1 MGSSVEQVWIL
12 RAVGHFL
19 DKATSTRYSSVWS
32 SKIQCMNFNSTYR
45 AKHCFNQ
52 ISFCNSRLLMKRVAP
67 LFTAK
72 GLEFKVEYVN
82 NIRDWPKALPNI
94 SSMYGAYRRRSVRD
108 TDIIPHSFT
117 FIRRERPSDSL
128 RDLFLVFCKS
138 AWFFSGKEQHNSWFY
153 DIYKI
158 NIYMIYIYI

>member
-1 MGSSVEQVWIL
+1 M
-12 RAVGHFL
+12 HFN
-19 DKATSTRYSSVWS
+19 
-32 SKIQCMNFNSTYR
+32 CTYR
-45 AKHCFNQ
+45 GKHDM
-52 ISFCNSRLLMKRVAP
+52 SFCMSRLLMKKVAP

-82 NIRDWPKALPNI
+82 NIRDWPKTLPNI

-108 TDIIPHSFT
+108 TEIIPHSFT

-138 AWFFSGKEQHNSWFY
+138 AWFFSGKEQQNSWFY
-153 DIYKI
+153 DISLNTISLFIISPEYFFTYSPSLSLGYFYNVVFIK
-158 NIYMIYIYI
+158 